1 MKKTC
6 VALVILVFVFL
17 GCGGKDRVK
26 PSADS
31 ILATEALNTANA
43 IKTAYENKNENSLR
57 SRLAPELAESISK
70 ELFFEKAELSFTPR
84 LVNIKASTVM
94 ININWQGTW
103 VIKGNDIKNL
113 GVAVFVFEGSPMK
126 LIRVDGDNPF
136 LTPLAKD

>member
-1 MKKTC
+1 
-6 VALVILVFVFL
+6 
-17 GCGGKDRVK
+17 
-26 PSADS
+26 
-31 ILATEALNTANA
+31 
-43 IKTAYENKNENSLR
+43 
-57 SRLAPELAESISK
+57 
-70 ELFFEKAELSFTPR
+70 
-84 LVNIKASTVM
+84 M

>member
-84 LVNIKASTVM
+84 LVNIKAST
-94 ININWQGTW
+94 
-103 VIKGNDIKNL
+103 
-113 GVAVFVFEGSPMK
+113 
-126 LIRVDGDNPF
+126 
-136 LTPLAKD
+136 